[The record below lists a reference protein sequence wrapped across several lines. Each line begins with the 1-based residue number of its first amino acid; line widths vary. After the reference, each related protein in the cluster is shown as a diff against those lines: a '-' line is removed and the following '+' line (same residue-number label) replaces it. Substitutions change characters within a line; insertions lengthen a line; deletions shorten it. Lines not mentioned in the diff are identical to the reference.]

1 MSTQNNGR
9 NPARQPR
16 RRRRAFY
23 TNLSIERRAVVA
35 AGMVRESGWT
45 AQQAA
50 GLCCVNPTYVGLAR
64 QVSDEDRLKLARG
77 ELRLA
82 RLWKDY
88 RRDLAERQAKRL
100 AAEREAQMKAERE
113 EQARVIHAC
122 LDRVGLDRLMEQIVC
137 RFGFEAPC
145 EELDILS
152 RRTSR
157 DFVEIIIATLGSE
170 RAMRALDQLTAPQRI
185 TEEREVVP

>member
-1 MSTQNNGR
+1 MRTQTNGR
-9 NPARQPR
+9 NPVRQAYGSYQLP
-16 RRRRAFY
+16 
-23 TNLSIERRAVVA
+23 IERRAVVA
-35 AGMVRESGWT
+35 AGMVKQNGWT
-45 AQQAA
+45 QKQAA
-50 GLCCVNPTYVGLAR
+50 GLLCVNPGYVGLVR
-64 QVSDEDRLKLARG
+64 RLNDEDRLKLARR
-77 ELRLA
+77 ELKLA

-88 RRDLAERQAKRL
+88 RHDLAERRAKLL

-137 RFGFEAPC
+137 RFGFEAPL

>member
-1 MSTQNNGR
+1 MSDIQNNGH
-9 NPARQPR
+9 RQPR
-16 RRRRAFY
+16 RPFY
-23 TNLSIERRAVVA
+23 TNLSIEQRAAVA
-35 AGMVRESGWT
+35 ARWVDEGWPAT
-45 AQQAA
+45 KAA
-50 GLCCVNPTYVGLAR
+50 GLACVNPTYVGLAR
-64 QVSDEDRLKLARG
+64 RLNEDERSKLVSGELKLARLHK
-77 ELRLA
+77 EHCQH
-82 RLWKDY
+82 
-88 RRDLAERQAKRL
+88 LAERRAKRL

-137 RFGFEAPC
+137 RFGFEAPL

-170 RAMRALDQLTAPQRI
+170 RAMRTLDAMTAPQRVAA
-185 TEEREVVP
+185 E